1 MSFPTYSYLFP
12 NFTTAAVPDEIPI
25 CRILIHVISM
35 INNKCIF
42 AIMNVQS
49 SYLTG
54 RTVWKLLQN
63 NNKNYRS
70 NTISMV
76 DLFFRYIIKA
86 LSTAMTMSVFGFA
99 RIKLILTTIDSKEFE
114 T

>member
-1 MSFPTYSYLFP
+1 
-12 NFTTAAVPDEIPI
+12 
-25 CRILIHVISM
+25 
-35 INNKCIF
+35 
-42 AIMNVQS
+42 MNVQS

-99 RIKLILTTIDSKEFE
+99 RIKLILSKIDVKLIPKNLKIEKISNTCKSMKSTSMSF
-114 T
+114 TKVTHD